1 MTAFAQTLTV
11 VKIEHPPYGV
21 NSYVVWDEATKD
33 AFLVDIGHCIQPV
46 LDVITAN
53 ALHCEV
59 LLHTHAFLDTLL
71 GQPALRDE
79 MNVLAH
85 LNPMD
90 EFWLA
95 HMDTQSMVLGIS
107 EIPQAYVDQ
116 QVLDGDVIQ
125 VGSIAIQVVETP
137 GCTPGSVSYY
147 VEEAGLL
154 FVGDVIYKGCLG
166 PTDIPYANTDRL
178 IETVQNRIFT
188 LPDAVR
194 LLPSR
199 GDETT
204 VGAEKASNTLVT
216 TKYGQFVTRP
226 ARV

>member
-1 MTAFAQTLTV
+1 MTTFSQSLTV

-46 LDVITAN
+46 LGVITAN
-53 ALHCEV
+53 ALNCEM
-59 LLHTHAFLDTLL
+59 LFHTHAFLDTML

-79 MNVLAH
+79 MNLLAH

-95 HMDTQSMVLGIS
+95 HMDTQSMVLGIAD
-107 EIPQAYVDQ
+107 IPQAFVDQ
-116 QVLDGDVIQ
+116 QVREGDVIQ
-125 VGSIAIQVVETP
+125 VGSIKVKVLETP

-154 FVGDVIYKGCLG
+154 FVGDVIYKGSLG
-166 PTDIPYANTDRL
+166 PTDIPYANTERL
-178 IETVQNRIFT
+178 IETVKNRIFT

-194 LLPSR
+194 LLPTR

-204 VGAEKASNTLVT
+204 VGAEKATNTLT
-216 TKYGQFVTRP
+216 PTKYGQFVTRP